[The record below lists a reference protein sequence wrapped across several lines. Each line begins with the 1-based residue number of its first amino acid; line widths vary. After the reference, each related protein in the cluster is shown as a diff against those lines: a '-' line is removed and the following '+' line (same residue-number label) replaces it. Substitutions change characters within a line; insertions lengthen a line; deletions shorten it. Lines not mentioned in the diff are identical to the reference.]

1 MFCHQCGAEV
11 QQESKFCPY
20 CGAKLMHINAQD
32 DSRSVQE
39 YRVDTPA
46 GQAAEASQAESV
58 AKQAELLG
66 RAVGKAVHDKA
77 SQAFQATKDASTS
90 MKAATGV
97 ATSGNDNRALL
108 LALDIAGMAVVT
120 FFPWIGSYLTEAK
133 SLPGL
138 VMDGL
143 SAMSNVS
150 NYSDY
155 AYEYNAGSAYEA
167 IMGFMTIVSIVAA
180 VGWGATMYFTW
191 KDASKD
197 YKGEPSDGNGAVT
210 LAATAVLAQII
221 VWLGVSAVKQKLQ
234 EGYFDLSFLGDNLV
248 YATGWVWVAL
258 AIGVAGAF
266 LRKSRADTNR

>member
-11 QQESKFCPY
+11 LPESKFCPF
-20 CGAKLMHINAQD
+20 CGAKLMRID
-32 DSRSVQE
+32 TLGEGGSGRGT
-39 YRVDTPA
+39 RVDMPA
-46 GQAAEASQAESV
+46 GQAVEAPQAESV

-66 RAVGKAVHDKA
+66 RAVGNAVHDRA
-77 SQAFQATKDASTS
+77 SQVLQATKDASTS
-90 MKAATGV
+90 MKAPASVT
-97 ATSGNDNRALL
+97 ASGNDNRALL
-108 LALDIAGMAVVT
+108 LALDVAGMVVVT

-191 KDASKD
+191 KDVSKD

-221 VWLGVSAVKQKLQ
+221 VWLGVSAVK
-234 EGYFDLSFLGDNLV
+234 
-248 YATGWVWVAL
+248 
-258 AIGVAGAF
+258 
-266 LRKSRADTNR
+266 